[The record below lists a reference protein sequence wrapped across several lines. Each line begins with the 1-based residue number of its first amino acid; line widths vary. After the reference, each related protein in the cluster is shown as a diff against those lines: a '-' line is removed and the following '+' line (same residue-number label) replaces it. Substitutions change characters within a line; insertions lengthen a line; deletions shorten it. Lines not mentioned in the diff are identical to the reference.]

1 MENCKLEEKLKKSNE
16 VESDFQLTSVFND
29 MCPIYM
35 SYGMTFDEFW
45 YGNSSLCRVYM
56 EAYKLK
62 QKALDEQLWL
72 QGFYV
77 YNALNCAAPVLHA
90 FAKQG
95 TKPLP
100 YLKSPITQ
108 TQEYKEQKDEI
119 SEEEKQKQ
127 IENERL
133 IAQVHFN
140 ALARMMN
147 KRFEN
152 KEKGE

>member
-77 YNALNCAAPVLHA
+77 YNALNCVAPVLHA

-119 SEEEKQKQ
+119 SEEEKQRQ

>member
-1 MENCKLEEKLKKSNE
+1 
-16 VESDFQLTSVFND
+16 
-29 MCPIYM
+29 
-35 SYGMTFDEFW
+35 
-45 YGNSSLCRVYM
+45 M

-77 YNALNCAAPVLHA
+77 YNALNCVAPVLHA

>member
-1 MENCKLEEKLKKSNE
+1 MENCKLEEELEKSNE
-16 VESDFQLTSVFND
+16 VESGFQLTTVFNE

-45 YGNSSLCRVYM
+45 YGNSFLCRVYM

-77 YNALNCAAPVLHA
+77 YNALNCVAPVLHA

-108 TQEYKEQKDEI
+108 TQEYREQKDEM
-119 SEEEKQKQ
+119 SETEKQKQ

>member
-56 EAYKLK
+56 EAYKLR

-77 YNALNCAAPVLHA
+77 YNALNCVAPVLHA